1 MFRAPPA
8 QTQLSCILLLAL
20 AVLTLALF
28 WPVAGYDCVN
38 LDDPQYVFDNPHV
51 VAGLGWSNVRWAF
64 TTVHESW
71 YLPMLWISYMA
82 DATLLGTGPGGFHLV
97 NVLLHAANALLLFWV
112 LRRGTGQP
120 WASAFAAAL
129 FAIHPLRVESVAWI
143 TERKDVL
150 SGLFWMLALAVHLR
164 QAEKPSAGRRA
175 AVFLLMALGLLSKA
189 SVVPLPVALLL
200 LDFWPLRRLQ
210 TAADRKR
217 CLAEKI
223 PLFLLAAAFAAITL
237 ATHVR
242 TGGQYSPVA
251 GWARL
256 ALIPAN
262 YFPYLAKTFWP
273 VSLSIY
279 YPEND
284 AVRWDV
290 FAAASAAL
298 LAVTLLLWRNRRSA
312 PHLLMGWLWFLI
324 VLFPVIRGVRIGIA
338 DYANRFAYLAS
349 IGLAIMIAFG
359 FSAGWAHR
367 PRGRLLLGAL
377 ALAILGACGSLT
389 AYNLR
394 FWRDSD
400 ALFQRAWELDPA
412 NYLGIIGRGIALQ
425 KTERWE
431 EARTLYAAAAEQ
443 APQVVRY
450 RTLWALALVN
460 MDRLPEAFALLERWR
475 QQEPDEPEYLYAQGL
490 ACLADQRPAS
500 ARELLSRAIERSRKV
515 PSFYLPE
522 LARACFEAGDPD
534 AANEQLRRAWN
545 KTPAQP
551 FTYVDLL
558 PHYAWTW
565 EAGEKP
571 RALQYFRNLAER
583 ESANAAVLNNVAW
596 LLAVSEPSPAPPA
609 EALALARRA
618 RELVGED
625 QPALLDT
632 LAAAYAN
639 AGHWTEAV
647 HWAEKAR
654 RFAREQGQAEL
665 ADRLDER
672 LASYRQGKPWRESP
686 LR

>member
-8 QTQLSCILLLAL
+8 QTKTSIILLVLLAG
-20 AVLTLALF
+20 LTLALF
-28 WPVAGYDCVN
+28 WPAGGYDCVD

-51 VAGLGWSNVRWAF
+51 AAGLSWSNVRWAF

-82 DATLLGTGPGGFHLV
+82 DATFLDAGPGGFHLV

-164 QAEKPSAGRRA
+164 QAEKPSAGNQTLI
-175 AVFLLMALGLLSKA
+175 FLLMALGLLSKA
-189 SVVPLPVALLL
+189 SVVPLPFALLL

-210 TAADRKR
+210 TTAGWKR

-256 ALIPAN
+256 TLIPAN

-284 AVRWDV
+284 AVRWGV

-298 LAVTLLLWRNRRSA
+298 LAFTFLLWRVRRRA
-312 PHLLMGWLWFLI
+312 PCLLMGWLWFLI
-324 VLFPVIRGVRIGIA
+324 VLFPVVRGVRIGIA

-359 FSAGWAHR
+359 FSAWLAHR
-367 PRGRLLLGAL
+367 PRGRLFLGAL
-377 ALAILGACGSLT
+377 AIAVLGTCGGLT

-412 NYLGIIGRGIALQ
+412 NYLGITGRGAALQ
-425 KTERWE
+425 KQERWE
-431 EARTLYAAAAEQ
+431 EARALYAEAAER

-475 QQEPDEPEYLYAQGL
+475 QREPDEPEFLYAQGL
-490 ACLADQRPAS
+490 ACLADRRPEA
-500 ARELLSRAIERSRKV
+500 ARALLSQAVERSKKV
-515 PSFYLPE
+515 PPFYLPE
-522 LARACFEAGDPD
+522 LARACFEAGDPG
-534 AANEQLRRAWN
+534 AANEHLRRAWN
-545 KTPAQP
+545 KTPP
-551 FTYVDLL
+551 RPYTYVDLL

-571 RALQYFRNLAER
+571 RALQYFRNLADR
-583 ESANAAVLNNVAW
+583 EAGNAAVLNNVAW
-596 LLAVSEPSPAPPA
+596 LLAVSAPSPASPA
-609 EALALARRA
+609 EALALAWQA

-647 HWAEKAR
+647 QWAEKAR
-654 RFAREQGQAEL
+654 QFAQEQGQSKM
-665 ADRLDER
+665 ADRLEER
-672 LASYRQGKPWRESP
+672 LANYRQAKPWRESP